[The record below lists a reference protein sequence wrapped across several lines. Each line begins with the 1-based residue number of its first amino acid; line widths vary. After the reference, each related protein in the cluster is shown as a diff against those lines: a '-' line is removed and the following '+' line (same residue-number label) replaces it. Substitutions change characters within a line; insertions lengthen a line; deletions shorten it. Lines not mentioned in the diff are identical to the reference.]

1 MNFHQKVV
9 VYYTLDY
16 FGIYFILD
24 LNSVLREFILWD
36 QRLNKGYFCENSEG
50 LRYYQIIFSLS

>member
-1 MNFHQKVV
+1 MNFHQKLG

-16 FGIYFILD
+16 LGILFILD

-36 QRLNKGYFCENSEG
+36 QRFNKGFFCEK
-50 LRYYQIIFSLS
+50 F